1 LINFAT
7 DSWEVLDAADLQ
19 LLTVAGRHIAVAL
32 DRARLFGEVEE
43 QHRRL
48 AGELEMAHRV
58 HRSLLPTEFE
68 RIPAYEI
75 QAHWKAAREVAGD
88 FYDVFQLP
96 DKRWCIVLA
105 DVSGKG
111 APAALYM
118 AMARATIRSEA
129 MNHEDPAALTEG
141 VNRRLRIESGAEG
154 MFLTAFIGYL
164 DPLTHTVDYVIA
176 GHEAPLLC
184 QSGQVSALPGSGG
197 VLGLLDGFTWNTE
210 RMELA
215 PGSTV
220 LVYTDGITDARNSKG
235 DDFGIDRLTHALSG
249 SDGVSLNGVTSA
261 VEDFSGDV
269 EPIDDVT
276 LLMISREAGADLQS
290 HEQQT
295 QSGEQQCP
303 NE

>member
-1 LINFAT
+1 
-7 DSWEVLDAADLQ
+7 
-19 LLTVAGRHIAVAL
+19 
-32 DRARLFGEVEE
+32 
-43 QHRRL
+43 
-48 AGELEMAHRV
+48 M
-58 HRSLLPTEFE
+58 
-68 RIPAYEI
+68 
-75 QAHWKAAREVAGD
+75 
-88 FYDVFQLP
+88 
-96 DKRWCIVLA
+96 LA

-269 EPIDDVT
+269 ELIDDVT